1 MKCHNCGLY
10 VSRHNL
16 KDSINCLKLNS
27 EKLLELKKIYPDIVS
42 LVDGWQQL
50 AKIHGVTQTERE
62 AESLK
67 KYVKI
72 LKDLG
77 VINEE

>member
-1 MKCHNCGLY
+1 MKCTNCGLY
-10 VSRHNL
+10 VSRHDL
-16 KDSINCLKLNS
+16 KDSVNCLISCS
-27 EKLLELKKIYPDIVS
+27 EKLLELKKIYPDIIS

-77 VINEE
+77 VINE